1 MSFEPIGFP
10 SYHTEPGELTANHH
24 DLVHYGTRSM
34 VALLSPCV
42 FAGACTPARVVLAN
56 PHGDAPLLC
65 WAYPTDQGLAIA
77 KEVDL
82 SVFANGKA
90 DRHRSLN
97 RDAVSAEIGWM
108 SACTVLEE

>member
-1 MSFEPIGFP
+1 
-10 SYHTEPGELTANHH
+10 
-24 DLVHYGTRSM
+24 
-34 VALLSPCV
+34 
-42 FAGACTPARVVLAN
+42 
-56 PHGDAPLLC
+56 LLC